1 MVSQCEIG
9 SATDG
14 IRMQLFEALPGRNLI
29 AAAGRLAASRGS
41 SCSCDSW
48 GKEVRRLVQRPRSW
62 GLRLRSRVW
71 RLGRGDCDVVME
83 VRRRLSLR
91 SSTSSWG
98 NIFRLFQSK
107 SLNALLLKLRVFSDD
122 TSSQSWLYVNFSKL
136 FSDKSKF
143 SSVFK

>member
-1 MVSQCEIG
+1 MC
-9 SATDG
+9 T
-14 IRMQLFEALPGRNLI
+14 
-29 AAAGRLAASRGS
+29 AAGRLAASRGS

-71 RLGRGDCDVVME
+71 RLGSGDCAVVME
-83 VRRRLSLR
+83 DRRRLSLR
-91 SSTSSWG
+91 SNTSSWG
-98 NIFRLFQSK
+98 NIIRLFQSK
-107 SLNALLLKLRVFSDD
+107 SLNALLLKFNVLSDD
-122 TSSQSWLYVNFSKL
+122 ISSQSWLNVNFSKL